1 MLLTKMLR
9 DDDNKYCVDCDAK
22 GPRWASWNLGVF
34 LCIRCA
40 GIHRNLGVHISR
52 VKSVNLDSWTPEQ
65 VVSLEQM
72 GNSRARAVYEAM
84 LPDGFRRPQ
93 TDSSLESFI
102 RAKYEH
108 KKYLA
113 REWVP
118 PPPPKVDWDRE
129 IDEEIERQKRKKK
142 SSSSAVGSVGGTGTG
157 LSLSSP
163 LGSGGGSAANK
174 KSAAAASNSS
184 SSATGGA
191 SSAAASVPKLKA
203 PASSLKSS
211 SRNSS
216 TASTA
221 TEGAGGTG
229 QTGSGSTTLNT
240 SGNSSAGTDLLGLSL
255 NESTGGAGGN
265 SSNSISGSSTAN
277 GSMANNGIDLLER
290 KSNATDDLAK
300 AEADFFNQSGG
311 SGAGLAGGDAGNSK
325 LTKDKIMALYGSGP
339 APGAFGGGG
348 FGGFQQA
355 TVPATVAAAAAAAG
369 STFPSAVNMQPFNNG
384 QPTNAFGAFQ
394 TFPANVALGGA
405 SGMMNGNQPPLA
417 GGQQYVM
424 PHGQPGMMYG
434 NSMANGGAGTI
445 PPVFLPTV
453 IGPLTVAPGSQY
465 PGMMAPPYAANHF
478 LQQQQQAQHQ
488 HQQSVMGFPPM
499 TGTAGAAAAGLG
511 GVPAFATFPNSVPQQ
526 HQHQHQQQQ
535 QPPPTASDKLN
546 NQFGT
551 MNLRDVWQ

>member
-72 GNSRARAVYEAM
+72 GNSRARAVYEAL

-142 SSSSAVGSVGGTGTG
+142 SSSSASVGSVGTGTG

-163 LGSGGGSAANK
+163 LGSGGAAANK
-174 KSAAAASNSS
+174 KSAAASNSA
-184 SSATGGA
+184 SSATGA
-191 SSAAASVPKLKA
+191 PSTSVPKLKA

-216 TASTA
+216 ASTTEA
-221 TEGAGGTG
+221 TGTG
-229 QTGSGSTTLNT
+229 QATSGTTTL
-240 SGNSSAGTDLLGLSL
+240 NSSAGADLLGLSL
-255 NESTGGAGGN
+255 NESTGGGGN
-265 SSNSISGSSTAN
+265 SSIISGGTSTAN
-277 GSMANNGIDLLER
+277 GSANNGTDLLER

-300 AEADFFNQSGG
+300 AEADFFNQSG
-311 SGAGLAGGDAGNSK
+311 SGAGIGGDAGNSK

-339 APGAFGGGG
+339 APTMAGGGAFGGGG

-355 TVPATVAAAAAAAG
+355 TAPATMAAAGGLGPAG
-369 STFPSAVNMQPFNNG
+369 STFPSAVNLQPFNNC

-394 TFPANVALGGA
+394 TFPANAAIGGA

-417 GGQQYVM
+417 GGQYVM
-424 PHGQPGMMYG
+424 PHGQPMMYG
-434 NSMANGGAGTI
+434 NSMANGGGGGVI
-445 PPVFLPTV
+445 PPVFHPTGV
-453 IGPLTVAPGSQY
+453 IGPLTMVPPQY
-465 PGMMAPPYAANHF
+465 PGMMAPSYAANHL
-478 LQQQQQAQHQ
+478 LQQQQQPQQ

-499 TGTAGAAAAGLG
+499 AGTGAAGLG

-526 HQHQHQQQQ
+526 HQQPQHQQPQLQ
-535 QPPPTASDKLN
+535 PTASDKLN

>member
-142 SSSSAVGSVGGTGTG
+142 SSSSTVGTGAG

-163 LGSGGGSAANK
+163 LSSGGGGGGAANK
-174 KSAAAASNSS
+174 KSTGASNSTS
-184 SSATGGA
+184 SSTGG
-191 SSAAASVPKLKA
+191 SSSSSSSSVPKLKA

-211 SRNSS
+211 SRNS
-216 TASTA
+216 TASA
-221 TEGAGGTG
+221 TEAGTAQATSGTA
-229 QTGSGSTTLNT
+229 SHNT
-240 SGNSSAGTDLLGLSL
+240 SANSSAGADLLGLSL
-255 NESTGGAGGN
+255 NESTGGGGGN
-265 SSNSISGSSTAN
+265 SSSSISGTSTAN
-277 GSMANNGIDLLER
+277 GSANNGIDLLER

-300 AEADFFNQSGG
+300 AEADFFNQSA
-311 SGAGLAGGDAGNSK
+311 SGAGIGGDAGNSK

-339 APGAFGGGG
+339 APTMTAGAGAFGGGG

-355 TVPATVAAAAAAAG
+355 TAPATAAG
-369 STFPSAVNMQPFNNG
+369 STFPSAVNMQPFTNG

-394 TFPANVALGGA
+394 TFPTNAG
-405 SGMMNGNQPPLA
+405 GMMNGNQPPLA
-417 GGQQYVM
+417 AGHYVM
-424 PHGQPGMMYG
+424 PHGQPNMYG
-434 NSMANGGAGTI
+434 NSMANGGAMPAI
-445 PPVFLPTV
+445 YHPTV
-453 IGPLTVAPGSQY
+453 IGPLHMVPPQYHPGPQY
-465 PGMMAPPYAANHF
+465 PAPSYAANHL
-478 LQQQQQAQHQ
+478 LQQQHQQQQ
-488 HQQSVMGFPPM
+488 QQSVMGFPPM
-499 TGTAGAAAAGLG
+499 TGGGAAGLG

-526 HQHQHQQQQ
+526 QQHQQP
-535 QPPPTASDKLN
+535 QPQLQPTASDKLN

>member
-1 MLLTKMLR
+1 
-9 DDDNKYCVDCDAK
+9 
-22 GPRWASWNLGVF
+22 
-34 LCIRCA
+34 
-40 GIHRNLGVHISR
+40 
-52 VKSVNLDSWTPEQ
+52 
-65 VVSLEQM
+65 M

-142 SSSSAVGSVGGTGTG
+142 SSSSAVGSVGTGAG

-163 LGSGGGSAANK
+163 LGSGGSAAANK
-174 KSAAAASNSS
+174 KSSATSNSS
-184 SSATGGA
+184 SSATGA
-191 SSAAASVPKLKA
+191 SSSSSSSSSVPKLKA

-211 SRNSS
+211 SRNSTS
-216 TASTA
+216 SA
-221 TEGAGGTG
+221 TEAGTG
-229 QTGSGSTTLNT
+229 QAASGTTTLNT
-240 SGNSSAGTDLLGLSL
+240 SGNSSAGADLLGLSL
-255 NESTGGAGGN
+255 NESTGGGGN
-265 SSNSISGSSTAN
+265 SSSISGTSTAN
-277 GSMANNGIDLLER
+277 GSANNGIDLLER

-300 AEADFFNQSGG
+300 AEADFFNQSA
-311 SGAGLAGGDAGNSK
+311 SGAGIGGDAGSSK

-339 APGAFGGGG
+339 APTMAGAGAFGGGG

-355 TVPATVAAAAAAAG
+355 TAPATVATGGLGPAG

-394 TFPANVALGGA
+394 TFPTSAAIGGA

-417 GGQQYVM
+417 GGQYVM
-424 PHGQPGMMYG
+424 PHGQPMMYG
-434 NSMANGGAGTI
+434 TNGMANGGGAI
-445 PPVFLPTV
+445 PPVYHPTV
-453 IGPLTVAPGSQY
+453 IGPLTMVPPQY
-465 PGMMAPPYAANHF
+465 PGMMAPAYAANHL
-478 LQQQQQAQHQ
+478 LQQQQPPQ

-499 TGTAGAAAAGLG
+499 AGTGAAGLG

-526 HQHQHQQQQ
+526 QHQQQQ
-535 QPPPTASDKLN
+535 LQPTASDKLN

>member
-142 SSSSAVGSVGGTGTG
+142 SSSTVGSVGSGTG

-163 LGSGGGSAANK
+163 LGSGGTASNK
-174 KSAAAASNSS
+174 KSVATSNSS
-184 SSATGGA
+184 SSATGA
-191 SSAAASVPKLKA
+191 SSSSSSVPKLKA

-211 SRNSS
+211 NRNS
-216 TASTA
+216 TASA
-221 TEGAGGTG
+221 TDANTVQATSGT
-229 QTGSGSTTLNT
+229 TTLNT
-240 SGNSSAGTDLLGLSL
+240 SANSSAGADLLGLSL
-255 NESTGGAGGN
+255 NESITGSIGNN
-265 SSNSISGSSTAN
+265 SSSISGTSTAN
-277 GSMANNGIDLLER
+277 GSVNNGIDLLER

-300 AEADFFNQSGG
+300 AEADFFNQSA
-311 SGAGLAGGDAGNSK
+311 SGAGIGGDAGNSK

-339 APGAFGGGG
+339 APTMAGAGAFGGGG

-355 TVPATVAAAAAAAG
+355 AAPATVQGGLGPAG

-394 TFPANVALGGA
+394 TFPSNAAIGGA

-417 GGQQYVM
+417 GGQYVM
-424 PHGQPGMMYG
+424 PHGQPMMYG
-434 NSMANGGAGTI
+434 NSVANGGAI
-445 PPVFLPTV
+445 PPMYAQTV
-453 IGPLTVAPGSQY
+453 IGPITVVPPQY
-465 PGMMAPPYAANHF
+465 PGMMAPSYAANHL
-478 LQQQQQAQHQ
+478 LQQQQQQQHPQ
-488 HQQSVMGFPPM
+488 PSVMGFPPM
-499 TGTAGAAAAGLG
+499 AGAGAAGLD

-526 HQHQHQQQQ
+526 QQHQQQPQ
-535 QPPPTASDKLN
+535 LQPTASDKLN